1 MSGLRRAEDADVH
14 PMLVEDD
21 PVTGAARAPTPGA
34 PLAAAGTASGD
45 TVVRPGKPAKSGE
58 AGKSGKPG
66 EPGKSGKPA
75 KPGKSAKHV
84 ETGKS
89 GKSAKHVEAGKS
101 GKPAKPGR
109 PGKRGNRAGAPEGRV
124 PDVAGKR
131 VDLKVSVP
139 KRLRTQVRDMARRR
153 GVSPDEVVEQILE
166 AALDDR

>member
-21 PVTGAARAPTPGA
+21 PVTDAARAPTPGA
-34 PLAAAGTASGD
+34 PLAAAGAASGG
-45 TVVRPGKPAKSGE
+45 TAVRSGKPAKSGKSAKRGETGKLGKPAKSGE
-58 AGKSGKPG
+58 AGKSGKP
-66 EPGKSGKPA
+66 A
-75 KPGKSAKHV
+75 K
-84 ETGKS
+84 
-89 GKSAKHVEAGKS
+89 AGKS
-101 GKPAKPGR
+101 AKPGR
-109 PGKRGNRAGAPEGRV
+109 PGKPGNRAGAPDARV